1 MRSGAIFSNGQ
12 RPWLA
17 LALAAWAAWA
27 GARARAAEA
36 KPAAEFRPAI
46 ARLELDR
53 RQVAPG
59 QTVQATYT
67 FRSPGPA
74 AAELAV
80 FVHVVRPDGR
90 HIGADFIPERSTPEW
105 PREAFVREGP
115 FPIAV
120 PEDAAPG
127 AYQVW
132 VGMFSPAGGDRVEF
146 DNAGRQRGAREYHA
160 GEFEVLP
167 AGARAEPKRVVFEWL
182 AVDET
187 KVAPAPA
194 AAAPDGPGA
203 LERLT
208 LAIDRK
214 VLNPVRE
221 PKVKARL
228 TLTGVGADG
237 SQRKLRPTEAVFKAR
252 NQSASGQEAV
262 VTIEGGEVTPREGGI
277 ATIEATVVQ
286 GGRRL
291 KASTEVVVAP
301 FYRDYHQTLVLKLF
315 LGMEGTPVER
325 LAKEPMFLKPHD
337 VLCTFEEALEVI
349 RKASHLTRGIPMIIY
364 LVGWQKGGHDHGY
377 PAWDEVNPRLKRA
390 QDATALDSLR
400 WLIREARQ
408 YNTTVSLH
416 LNMVDA
422 YEQSPAWAEYVA
434 RDCFAR
440 DEQGALF
447 SAGIQMQGEP
457 MYNVVYPREWAA
469 GLAQRR
475 IDRLIAMIPE
485 LSEGRTIHIDVF
497 IAQREGGKPISPWH
511 AKPENGGL
519 TPDKYVETQGRI
531 FHYWRERGFDVTGEG
546 IFWAHPPGE
555 GFTGWQ
561 AMSWWYPAD
570 TQYQMRI
577 PECLMARG
585 RTHRDGDGDFR
596 FGSSM
601 HGEEIWQRDRDR
613 MPGFLGM
620 FCRTTLPWHY
630 LSRLERQKF
639 AEGALY
645 YSGGVVARTEGGRRV
660 IRQGGF
666 ILREDDDLFVPA
678 QWHDQEII
686 AYSRNG
692 YENKAWPLPAAW
704 SAVTSVDLYRI
715 TLDGSVPLKMRV
727 PVAAGRLCLSLGKDE
742 AVSVIPAGA
751 KLAGGPAASQA
762 APPAAPAS
770 RAWEPE
776 PGNPEWLLRHGEKMA
791 AFKAAAG
798 KLDLL
803 FLGDSITC
811 GWGDTGRA
819 VWEQAFAPRR
829 AVNLGIAGSQ
839 TSHLLWQLDQEA
851 LGGGSPRVAVLMIGV
866 NNIMAAPSQTA
877 ADIAHGISAILERL
891 RGKFPATRVLLLGT
905 FPKDRAPGT
914 PDRRKIQAVNS
925 LIAQF
930 NDGQR
935 VRFLDLS
942 GRLLDQAGVLA
953 PEVSQDGVHLT
964 PQGYQLWAEAISPVI
979 QEMLA
984 TAPPPKKL

>member
-1 MRSGAIFSNGQ
+1 
-12 RPWLA
+12 
-17 LALAAWAAWA
+17 
-27 GARARAAEA
+27 
-36 KPAAEFRPAI
+36 
-46 ARLELDR
+46 
-53 RQVAPG
+53 
-59 QTVQATYT
+59 
-67 FRSPGPA
+67 
-74 AAELAV
+74 
-80 FVHVVRPDGR
+80 
-90 HIGADFIPERSTPEW
+90 
-105 PREAFVREGP
+105 
-115 FPIAV
+115 
-120 PEDAAPG
+120 
-127 AYQVW
+127 
-132 VGMFSPAGGDRVEF
+132 
-146 DNAGRQRGAREYHA
+146 
-160 GEFEVLP
+160 
-167 AGARAEPKRVVFEWL
+167 
-182 AVDET
+182 
-187 KVAPAPA
+187 
-194 AAAPDGPGA
+194 
-203 LERLT
+203 
-208 LAIDRK
+208 
-214 VLNPVRE
+214 
-221 PKVKARL
+221 
-228 TLTGVGADG
+228 
-237 SQRKLRPTEAVFKAR
+237 
-252 NQSASGQEAV
+252 
-262 VTIEGGEVTPREGGI
+262 
-277 ATIEATVVQ
+277 
-286 GGRRL
+286 
-291 KASTEVVVAP
+291 
-301 FYRDYHQTLVLKLF
+301 
-315 LGMEGTPVER
+315 
-325 LAKEPMFLKPHD
+325 
-337 VLCTFEEALEVI
+337 
-349 RKASHLTRGIPMIIY
+349 
-364 LVGWQKGGHDHGY
+364 
-377 PAWDEVNPRLKRA
+377 
-390 QDATALDSLR
+390 
-400 WLIREARQ
+400 
-408 YNTTVSLH
+408 
-416 LNMVDA
+416 
-422 YEQSPAWAEYVA
+422 
-434 RDCFAR
+434 
-440 DEQGALF
+440 
-447 SAGIQMQGEP
+447 
-457 MYNVVYPREWAA
+457 
-469 GLAQRR
+469 
-475 IDRLIAMIPE
+475 
-485 LSEGRTIHIDVF
+485 
-497 IAQREGGKPISPWH
+497 
-511 AKPENGGL
+511 
-519 TPDKYVETQGRI
+519 
-531 FHYWRERGFDVTGEG
+531 
-546 IFWAHPPGE
+546 
-555 GFTGWQ
+555 
-561 AMSWWYPAD
+561 
-570 TQYQMRI
+570 
-577 PECLMARG
+577 
-585 RTHRDGDGDFR
+585 
-596 FGSSM
+596 
-601 HGEEIWQRDRDR
+601 

-891 RGKFPATRVLLLGT
+891 RGKFPGTRVLLLGT
-905 FPKDRAPGT
+905 FPKDRVPGT

-984 TAPPPKKL
+984 TAKP